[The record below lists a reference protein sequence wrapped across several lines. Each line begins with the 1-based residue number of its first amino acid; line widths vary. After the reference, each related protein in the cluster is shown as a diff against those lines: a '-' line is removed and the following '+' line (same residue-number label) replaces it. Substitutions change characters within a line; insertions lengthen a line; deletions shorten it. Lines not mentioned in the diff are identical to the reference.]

1 MLPERLEVLPILI
14 LAFNPH
20 SPPRHKWATSS
31 IFQAATGCGAQN
43 FHIAIWGQPLP
54 TRMFLFL
61 KQDHSMA
68 PPLRDMSSPGLIKP
82 TSAIRWPSSLSLDIR
97 LSGALSTLVPVLLCR
112 KHNPA
117 LTASSVLP
125 TSTAFIPIS
134 RARPTV
140 LPVLPGCLAAPR
152 SSAQHILRPFLVP
165 GFQLHLRRDVGSNDR
180 LFRAIFQLQL
190 RLYGRRHIKRHL
202 FRESDYTIGSAL
214 D

>member
-1 MLPERLEVLPILI
+1 MFIRVERWLLPERLEVLPILI

-152 SSAQHILRPFLVP
+152 SSAQHISSTVSGSWISVTPTPRRWFKRPAFP
-165 GFQLHLRRDVGSNDR
+165 RHFPAPAS
-180 LFRAIFQLQL
+180 AI
-190 RLYGRRHIKRHL
+190 RTPAY
-202 FRESDYTIGSAL
+202 
-214 D
+214 